1 MIQSKVGRMTAE
13 TYALE
18 SAIYRLSGELDKRL
32 AEAKT
37 QAEKLTAIDEYVV
50 EYSFIK
56 VAGSEILDNTID
68 ETLQIYGGNG
78 FSAEYP
84 IELAYRNSRINRIF
98 EGTNEINRLLTS
110 GQLLKRA
117 MKGRIDLMG
126 AVQTAMQG
134 QAVTDVRSRPE
145 LKDAFT
151 AVENMKKATLVLAG
165 SAAMTYMQNVEKEQE
180 VMALVSDMIAAIYL
194 SESALLR
201 AEKVGSGIAI
211 KLARLYTFDAL
222 DRVSGYAKQ
231 ALRHMPNSEVA
242 AGKLTQYL
250 PDHSVDLINLRRDIA
265 RDVYEARKYP
275 V

>member
-1 MIQSKVGRMTAE
+1 
-13 TYALE
+13 
-18 SAIYRLSGELDKRL
+18 
-32 AEAKT
+32 
-37 QAEKLTAIDEYVV
+37 
-50 EYSFIK
+50 
-56 VAGSEILDNTID
+56 
-68 ETLQIYGGNG
+68 
-78 FSAEYP
+78 
-84 IELAYRNSRINRIF
+84 
-98 EGTNEINRLLTS
+98 
-110 GQLLKRA
+110 
-117 MKGRIDLMG
+117 
-126 AVQTAMQG
+126 
-134 QAVTDVRSRPE
+134 
-145 LKDAFT
+145 
-151 AVENMKKATLVLAG
+151 MKKATLVLAG